1 MSLLQRFVPL
11 TRQLAGYDRKLLAS
25 DLSAGLT
32 VGVML
37 IPQGMA
43 YALIAGMPPIYGL
56 YASLVPL
63 VVYALMGTSRQLS
76 VGPVAMVSLLVA
88 AGVGPLAG
96 GDPQRYI
103 ELALLLALM
112 VGVLQLA
119 MGLLRFG
126 FLTNFLSHPVLA
138 GFTSAAALI
147 IGASQLRHLVGV
159 DLPGSNHVHE
169 IVVALVRQLGSVHP
183 LTLAVGLAAIGL
195 LVLLKRWRP
204 TFPGALAVVAL
215 FTGAVALFGLER
227 AGLRVVGDVPGGLPL
242 PTWPGLDPAAIQG
255 LLPVALAIALVGFME
270 SIAVAK
276 VYATKHRYD
285 VDPNQELVALGAANL
300 VGALFRA
307 FPTTGGFSRTAVN
320 DQAGARTTVAT
331 LVSAGDH
338 RRHAPVP
345 HGPLPGLPNAVL
357 AAIVLTAVAN
367 LVQWREAVH
376 LWHVDR
382 RDFAMMMVTFGAT
395 LGLGIE
401 EGILVGVLVSLGR
414 WSTRRRVRIRRCW
427 AGCPG
432 PTRSGTWPASGGRAV
447 EGITVYRLDAAL
459 CFANAEFLRDQV
471 RDLAERSPAPR
482 ALVFDFH
489 AVNGMDSTAL
499 HHVEE
504 LLEYLDGLGVDLY
517 FAGVKGPVMD
527 RFRRAGLQE
536 RVGKDRFF
544 YEVSQAVEED
554 RLALA
559 LSRRGPERV
568 EPGAA
573 VDARVRAPGPEWEG
587 PLLEA
592 LPLPNHVGCGHLR
605 LLLEEPERYEVRPAL
620 VEEVIRSFFRRLWTG
635 DPRLVLDILEGEHE
649 EVAVV
654 QVRTEGAPGLV
665 TACPHFGA
673 TDLFVH
679 HPEAVARLHALH
691 AAFLARSGRIPA
703 ERVPKVLRFQEDL
716 GVRHVETTL
725 GRLAPGLPVFDVH
738 LQASSRERPSSVE
751 VRSAGRVPHPQELHG
766 GRPQP

>member
-25 DLSAGLT
+25 DMSAGLT

-96 GDPQRYI
+96 GDPQRYV

-147 IGASQLRHLVGV
+147 IGASQIRHLVGV
-159 DLPGSNHVHE
+159 DLPGSSHVHE

-227 AGLRVVGDVPGGLPL
+227 AGLRVVGEVPGGLPL

-331 LVSAGDH
+331 LVSAGVI
-338 RRHAPVP
+338 AVTLLFLT
-345 HGPLPGLPNAVL
+345 GLFEGLPNAVL

-382 RDFAMMMVTFGAT
+382 RDFAVMMVTFGAT

-401 EGILVGVLVSLGR
+401 EGILVGVLVSLGSLVYETSR
-414 WSTRRRVRIRRCW
+414 PHSAVLGRL
-427 AGCPG
+427 PG
-432 PTRSGTWPASGGRAV
+432 TGTFRNLARYPEAEPV
-447 EGITVYRLDAAL
+447 EGITAYRLDAAL
-459 CFANAEFLRDQV
+459 SFANAQFLREQV
-471 RDLAERSPAPR
+471 REMAETSPAPR

-544 YEVSQAVEED
+544 YEVSQAVEAAQ
-554 RLALA
+554 RLARTA
-559 LSRRGPERV
+559 PAAPPAPSGRMPSRRPSRRVASATSFEPVLER
-568 EPGAA
+568 
-573 VDARVRAPGPEWEG
+573 
-587 PLLEA
+587 
-592 LPLPNHVGCGHLR
+592 
-605 LLLEEPERYEVRPAL
+605 
-620 VEEVIRSFFRRLWTG
+620 
-635 DPRLVLDILEGEHE
+635 
-649 EVAVV
+649 
-654 QVRTEGAPGLV
+654 
-665 TACPHFGA
+665 
-673 TDLFVH
+673 
-679 HPEAVARLHALH
+679 
-691 AAFLARSGRIPA
+691 
-703 ERVPKVLRFQEDL
+703 
-716 GVRHVETTL
+716 
-725 GRLAPGLPVFDVH
+725 
-738 LQASSRERPSSVE
+738 
-751 VRSAGRVPHPQELHG
+751 
-766 GRPQP
+766 